1 MSDAKR
7 LTYFTPVGDLPGVGL
22 KRVALYH
29 RLGLR
34 SVADLLRHVPI
45 RYEQHAGSTPIEALL
60 ELPTDAVGAARATVE
75 KTRWVGAQTMRRGA
89 KGRFEATL
97 RDDTGTLMCVWF
109 NAAWLR
115 ERIAPGMT
123 LDVQGK
129 VKRWQNYPQMANPKW
144 SVVADG
150 SGSADPGLTSGAE
163 GEGSPPDVDPGPVRD
178 AKLQPIYPATDGLP
192 SAAIARLIES
202 ILDDAVA
209 DLDDPVPDALRKHH
223 AMPTLGQAFRALHRP
238 STEDDH
244 RAARRRLAF
253 NELLLLQLGIALKR
267 AHVRHHLKAHPLRF
281 SDAIDRHIRQRFP
294 FPLTKAQDRTA
305 AEIAND
311 LQRPWPMNR
320 LLQGD
325 VGAGKTVVALY
336 AMLMAV
342 ADRKQAALMAPTE
355 LLAEQHF
362 ASIARMLE
370 GSGVSIDLFTS
381 NHPGDR
387 EALASGRLD
396 LAVGTHAL
404 LSASMRFHD
413 LAVAVV
419 DEQHRFGVK
428 QRAALRAANDSDDQ
442 QPGKV
447 PHTLVMT
454 ATPIPRTLSLTLFG
468 DLDVSTLDELPPG
481 RTPATNRVV
490 MPLQAEEV
498 YGYVAGRLRRGEQA
512 YVVVPT
518 IDGKGASG
526 DELKSVNEH
535 AALLAQRFFA
545 DFMVGVV
552 HGRLTPQE
560 RQGVMDAFRAN
571 AVQVLVATTVIEV
584 GVDVPNATIMV
595 IEHAERFGLAQLHQL
610 RGRIG
615 RGANQKRPLCVFIAE
630 PTTEDASKRLEAIAS
645 TNDGFKIAEHDLSIR
660 GMGDFFGTRQAGA
673 MPLRL
678 AMIPEDLDLLKL
690 AGRDADAM
698 VSDDPT
704 LADPRHALL
713 RKVLLK
719 QHGEALGLIDVG

>member
-1 MSDAKR
+1 MPESSPI
-7 LTYFTPVGDLPGVGL
+7 TYATPIGDLPGVGDRRL
-22 KRVALYH
+22 PMYH

-34 SVADLLRHVPI
+34 RVADLLRHVPL
-45 RYEQHAGSTPIEALL
+45 RYENHAASTPIDSLL
-60 ELPTDAVGAARATVE
+60 ELAAGAVGAARGVVE
-75 KTRWVGAQTMRRGA
+75 KTRWNAPPGRGR

-97 RDDTGTLMCVWF
+97 QDDSGTLLCTWF

-115 ERIAPGMT
+115 DRIAVGMT

-129 VKRWQNYPQMANPKW
+129 VKTFQNYPQMVNPKW
-144 SVVADG
+144 SALSEEAKQQAPNAID
-150 SGSADPGLTSGAE
+150 
-163 GEGSPPDVDPGPVRD
+163 
-178 AKLQPIYPATDGLP
+178 KLQPIYPATDGLP
-192 SAAIARLIES
+192 SAAIAKLIETV
-202 ILDDAVA
+202 LDDAVA
-209 DLDDPVPDALRKHH
+209 DLDDPVPDELRKHH
-223 AMPTLGQAFRALHRP
+223 AMPTLGEAFRKLHRP
-238 STEDDH
+238 ETKDDH
-244 RAARRRLAF
+244 QAARRRLAF

-267 AHVRHHLKAHPLRF
+267 AHVRHHLKAHELRF
-281 SDAIDRHIRQRFP
+281 TDAIDAHIRQRFP
-294 FPLTKAQDRTA
+294 FPLTRAQDRVTQ
-305 AEIAND
+305 EIAND

-325 VGAGKTVVALY
+325 VGAGKTVIALY
-336 AMLMAV
+336 AMLLAV

-362 ASIARMLE
+362 ASIAAMLE

-381 NHPGDR
+381 NRPGDR
-387 EALASGRLD
+387 DALASGALD
-396 LAVGTHAL
+396 IAVGTHAL
-404 LSASMRFHD
+404 LSESMRFHE

-428 QRAALRAANDSDDQ
+428 QRAALRSANPDSDQ
-442 QPGKV
+442 V

-490 MPLQAEEV
+490 TPLQAEEV
-498 YGYVAGRLRRGEQA
+498 YGYAATRLKRGEQA

-518 IDGKGASG
+518 IDGKGAAG
-526 DELKSVNEH
+526 DELKSVNAH
-535 AALLAQRFFA
+535 AAMLQQRFFA
-545 DFMVGVV
+545 DFEVGVV
-552 HGRLTPQE
+552 HGRLTPEQ
-560 RQGVMDAFRAN
+560 RQAVMEDFRAN
-571 AVQVLVATTVIEV
+571 RVRVLVATTVIEV
-584 GVDVPNATIMV
+584 GVDVPNATVMV

-615 RGANQKRPLCVFIAE
+615 RGTNQKRPLCVFIAD
-630 PTTEDASKRLEAIAS
+630 PTTEDASKRLDAIAS

-673 MPLRL
+673 VPLRL
-678 AMIPEDLDLLKL
+678 ATIPEDLDLLKL
-690 AGRDADAM
+690 AGRDAEQIVA
-698 VSDDPT
+698 DDPT
-704 LADPRHALL
+704 LADPKHALL
-713 RKVLLK
+713 RKVLLQ

>member
-1 MSDAKR
+1 MSETPRITYATPVSDLSGVGEKR
-7 LTYFTPVGDLPGVGL
+7 LP
-22 KRVALYH
+22 LYH

-34 SVADLLRHVPI
+34 SVADLLRHVPL
-45 RYEQHAGSTPIEALL
+45 RYEQHAASTPIETLL
-60 ELPTDAVGAARATVE
+60 DLPSDAVGAARGVVE
-75 KTRWVGAQTMRRGA
+75 KTRWNAPPGRGR

-97 RDDTGTLMCVWF
+97 QDDTGTLLCTWF

-115 ERIAPGMT
+115 DRITVGMT

-129 VKRWQNYPQMANPKW
+129 TKRFNNYPQMVNPKW
-144 SVVADG
+144 TALSDEAQQERPNDAD
-150 SGSADPGLTSGAE
+150 
-163 GEGSPPDVDPGPVRD
+163 
-178 AKLQPIYPATDGLP
+178 KLQPIYPATDGLP
-192 SAAIARLIES
+192 SATIAKLIDS
-202 ILDDAVA
+202 ILDEAVNN
-209 DLDDPVPDALRKHH
+209 LEDPVPDELRQHH
-223 AMPTLGQAFRALHRP
+223 AMPTLGEAFLKLHRP
-238 STEDDH
+238 DNKDDH
-244 RAARRRLAF
+244 QAARRRLAF

-281 SDAIDRHIRQRFP
+281 SDATDTQIRERFP
-294 FPLTKAQDRTA
+294 FPLTGAQDRTVQ
-305 AEIAND
+305 EIAND

-336 AMLMAV
+336 AMLLAV
-342 ADRKQAALMAPTE
+342 ADQKQAALMAPTE

-370 GSGVSIDLFTS
+370 GSNVSLDLFTS
-381 NHPGDR
+381 NHAGDR
-387 EALASGRLD
+387 DALASGELD
-396 LAVGTHAL
+396 VAIGTHAL
-404 LSASMRFHD
+404 LSESMAFQD
-413 LAVAVV
+413 LAVAVI

-428 QRAALRAANDSDDQ
+428 QRAALRSANASGQ
-442 QPGKV
+442 V

-490 MPLQAEEV
+490 MPLQADEV
-498 YGYVAGRLRRGEQA
+498 YAYVATRLQRDEQA

-518 IDGKGASG
+518 IDGKGTAG

-535 AALLAQRFFA
+535 AAMLQQRFF
-545 DFMVGVV
+545 DKFKVGVV
-552 HGRLTPQE
+552 HGRLSPEE
-560 RQGVMDAFRAN
+560 RQSVMDAFRAN
-571 AVQVLVATTVIEV
+571 QVQVLVATTVIEV
-584 GVDVPNATIMV
+584 GVDVPNATVMV

-615 RGANQKRPLCVFIAE
+615 RGSNQKRPLCVFIAD
-630 PTTEDASKRLEAIAS
+630 PTTEDASKRLDAIAS

-673 MPLRL
+673 VPLRL
-678 AMIPEDLDLLKL
+678 ATIPDDLDLLKL
-690 AGRDADAM
+690 AGRDANEMIA
-698 VSDDPT
+698 DDPT
-704 LADPRHALL
+704 LADPKHALL

-719 QHGEALGLIDVG
+719 QHGETLGLIDVG